1 MNSIN
6 FLICGVGGQGTVVAS
21 DIVSEVG
28 LKAGFHVK
36 KSDVLGL
43 AIRGGSVIS
52 HIRWSRDEIHAPMVG
67 QAEVDIMLAFEPLEA
82 LRRLN
87 FMKPSG
93 KVILNTQKIPPISV
107 NTGKEEY
114 PSMEK
119 ILDVLKSEVSQVFP
133 VDALSQA
140 LELGNSKVVNIVLI
154 GVLSTF
160 LEIDRTH
167 WTESL
172 KKFISSRYLDVN
184 LKAFEAGREIGRS
197 L

>member
-43 AIRGGSVIS
+43 AVRGGSVIS
-52 HIRWSRDEIHAPMVG
+52 HIRWGRDEIHAPMVG
-67 QAEVDIMLAFEPLEA
+67 QKEVDLMLAFEPLEG

-87 FMKPSG
+87 FMKDSG
-93 KVILNTQKIPPISV
+93 KIILNTQKIPPISV
-107 NTGKEEY
+107 NTGREEY

-119 ILDVLKSEVSQVFP
+119 ILGTLRRGVAQVFP
-133 VDALSQA
+133 VDALAKA

-160 LEIDRTH
+160 FTIDSQH
-167 WTESL
+167 WKDSV
-172 KKFISSRYLDVN
+172 KKFVAPKFLEVN
-184 LKAFEAGREIGRS
+184 LKAFEAGREIGAS

>member
-52 HIRWSRDEIHAPMVG
+52 HVRWNQKEIHAPMVG
-67 QAEVDIMLAFEPLEA
+67 QKEVDIMLGFEPLEA
-82 LRRLN
+82 LRRLTY
-87 FMKPSG
+87 MKNSG
-93 KVILNTQKIPPISV
+93 KIILNSQKIPPISV

-114 PSMEK
+114 PPLER
-119 ILDVLKSEVSQVFP
+119 ILGLLKNEVAKVLL
-133 VDALSQA
+133 VDALTKS
-140 LELGNSKVVNIVLI
+140 LELGNSKVANIVLI
-154 GVLSTF
+154 GVLSTLF
-160 LEIDRTH
+160 PIEIEN
-167 WTESL
+167 WKESI
-172 KKFISSRYLDVN
+172 KKFVTPKYLEVN
-184 LKAFEAGREIGRS
+184 WKAFDAGREIGRQ